1 MVKYYQI
8 LTPMSQIQWL
18 RITLY
23 IIGRIVSVV
32 VLGIIGRV
40 AMPDIVM
47 LVILL
52 IIVGVCLAMG
62 LSIAISKPRRRQG
75 LGCIIYSSNSIRYRL
90 NVTPWSSSYRKSSNN
105 KQNYRLRSTTC
116 KNSNPD
122 SNTNNHK

>member
-18 RITLY
+18 KTTLY
-23 IIGRIVSVV
+23 IIDRIVSVA

-40 AMPDIVM
+40 GMQGTVM

-62 LSIAISKPRRRQG
+62 LSIGISKPRRRQKP
-75 LGCIIYSSNSIRYRL
+75 GCIICSSNSIRYRL
-90 NVTPWSSSYRKSSNN
+90 NVTPWNSSYRK
-105 KQNYRLRSTTC
+105 
-116 KNSNPD
+116 
-122 SNTNNHK
+122 

>member
-23 IIGRIVSVV
+23 IIGRIVSVA

-40 AMPDIVM
+40 AMPGTVM

-52 IIVGVCLAMG
+52 IIVGVLLPMG
-62 LSIAISKPRRRQG
+62 LSIGISKPRRRQG
-75 LGCIIYSSNSIRYRL
+75 PECIICSSNSIRYRL
-90 NVTPWSSSYRKSSNN
+90 NVTPWSNSYRKLSNN
-105 KQNYRLRSTTC
+105 KQNCRLRSTTC
-116 KNSNPD
+116 
-122 SNTNNHK
+122 